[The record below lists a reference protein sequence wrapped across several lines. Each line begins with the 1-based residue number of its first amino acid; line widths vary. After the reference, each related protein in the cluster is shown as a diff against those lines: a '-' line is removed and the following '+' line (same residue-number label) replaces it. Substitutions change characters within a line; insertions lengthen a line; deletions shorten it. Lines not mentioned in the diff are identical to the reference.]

1 MAKTITYKIPN
12 ERYGTDD
19 SEGKTA
25 SVEYNGPDTLVCW
38 VINNEPKTR
47 VVDSFAKEDVPER
60 PTPLNYTAVE
70 IDATASDENALRVAL
85 IYGGLPVQMQL
96 EVDNGVA
103 EIPNKHIADPTHV
116 LEVYDKPKAMEG
128 CIDLDTGVWAPLEY
142 RTGDI
147 PDRTDANLRHIRDG
161 LLDSSDQK
169 MVSDMPDA
177 LAAEW
182 TTYRQTLRDLP
193 ALTAAVDNTFVTYPT
208 APNEPAQLD
217 LAESTGHLVRIAD
230 RSAAQQ
236 AAIDNQTP
244 ANIT

>member
-47 VVDSFAKEDVPER
+47 VVDSFAKEDVPDR
-60 PTPLNYTAVE
+60 PTPQNYTAVE
-70 IDATASDENALRVAL
+70 IDATASDENAVRVAL
-85 IYGGLPVQMQL
+85 IYGGIPVQMQL

-103 EIPNKHIADPTHV
+103 EIPNKHIADPTDIR
-116 LEVYDKPKAMEG
+116 EVYSKPKAIED
-128 CIDLDTGVWAPLEY
+128 CIDLDTMEWTPLAY
-142 RTGDI
+142 RTGNI
-147 PDRTDANLRHIRDG
+147 PDRTDENLRHIRDG
-161 LLDSSDQK
+161 LLDTSDGK

-193 ALTAAVDNTFVTYPT
+193 ALTAAIDNTFVTYPT
-208 APNEPAQLD
+208 APNEIPHLT
-217 LAESTGHLVRIAD
+217 LVENTGHLVKIAD
-230 RSAAQQ
+230 RSVDQQ
-236 AAIDNQTP
+236 AAVDNQTP

>member
-12 ERYGTDD
+12 ERYGTND

-25 SVEYNGPDTLVCW
+25 SAEYNGPDKLVCW

-47 VVDSFAKEDVPER
+47 VVDSFAEADVPER
-60 PTPLNYTAVE
+60 PTPQNYTAVT
-70 IDATASDENALRVAL
+70 IDATASDENAVRVSL
-85 IYGGLPVQMQL
+85 IYGGIPVQAQL

-103 EIPNKHIADPTHV
+103 EIPNKHIADPTDIR
-116 LEVYDKPKAMEG
+116 EVYSKPKAMED
-128 CIDLDTGVWAPLEY
+128 CIDLDTGVWTPLAY
-142 RTGDI
+142 RTGNI
-147 PDRTDANLRHIRDG
+147 PDRTDENLRHIGDG
-161 LLDSSDQK
+161 LLDTSDQK

-208 APNEPAQLD
+208 APNEIDHLT
-217 LAESTGHLVRIAD
+217 LTESTGHLVRIAD

>member
-1 MAKTITYKIPN
+1 VAKTITYKIPN

-60 PTPLNYTAVE
+60 PTPQNYTAVE

-96 EVDNGVA
+96 EIDNGVA

-116 LEVYDKPKAMEG
+116 LEVYDKPKAIED
-128 CIDLDTGVWAPLEY
+128 CIDLDTGVWTPLEY

-147 PDRTDANLRHIRDG
+147 SSRTDEDLRNRRNGHLDASDG
-161 LLDSSDQK
+161 K
-169 MVSDMPDA
+169 MVADLPADLDA
-177 LAAEW
+177 VW
-182 TTYRQTLRDLP
+182 TTYRQVLRDLP
-193 ALTAAVDNTFVTYPT
+193 ALTAAVDNTFVTMPT
-208 APNEPAQLD
+208 PPNEPAHLD

>member
-85 IYGGLPVQMQL
+85 IYGSLPVQMQL

-103 EIPNKHIADPTHV
+103 EIPNKHIADPAHV
-116 LEVYDKPKAMEG
+116 LEVYDKPKAIED
-128 CIDLDTGVWAPLEY
+128 CIDLDTMEWAPLEY

-147 PDRTDANLRHIRDG
+147 PDRTDANLRQIRDG
-161 LLDSSDQK
+161 LLDTSDQK

-208 APNEPAQLD
+208 APNEPANLD